1 MANVRKNK
9 EFEGRLLQRYGQKN
23 QVTEK
28 TLETD
33 WSETKDSGMKDT
45 AERDKDMLR
54 TGLVQA

>member
-1 MANVRKNK
+1 M
-9 EFEGRLLQRYGQKN
+9 
-23 QVTEK
+23 TEK

-45 AERDKDMLR
+45 TERDKDMLK